1 MVYGVFCSPQVCC
14 GRDLEEEE
22 EKAIFQ
28 MFMGSLLQR
37 EGQQGRKHQRACTP
51 ELRFIPDDSLE
62 RGTKVM
68 DLIDKISKG
77 EI

>member
-37 EGQQGRKHQRACTP
+37 EGQQGRKHQRAC
-51 ELRFIPDDSLE
+51 
-62 RGTKVM
+62 V
-68 DLIDKISKG
+68 KI
-77 EI
+77 